1 MYEHGLKLKEKTA
14 KFLKRLKL
22 IVHPRQDVIDSEQNM
37 NPRKTI
43 FCFKRQV

>member
-1 MYEHGLKLKEKTA
+1 MYEYGLTLKEKTA
-14 KFLKRLKL
+14 NFLKWLKL

-43 FCFKRQV
+43 SCFKRQV